1 MAKYGEA
8 YLMMSKSVQKRSE
21 DSHQEVNEDPEEEE
35 KDVAEE
41 VLPPSPEPPT
51 VEVQAADAKQVP
63 QASA

>member
-35 KDVAEE
+35 KGVAEE
-41 VLPPSPEPPT
+41 VLPPSPEPPNH
-51 VEVQAADAKQVP
+51 EVQAAEAKQVP

>member
-8 YLMMSKSVQKRSE
+8 YLMMSKSVQNRSE

-35 KDVAEE
+35 KGVAEE
-41 VLPPSPEPPT
+41 VLPPSPEPPN
-51 VEVQAADAKQVP
+51 VGVQAADAKQVP

>member
-41 VLPPSPEPPT
+41 VLPPSPEPPN
-51 VEVQAADAKQVP
+51 VAVQAADAKQVP